1 MEKEIWKDVVGY
13 EGMYLI
19 SNFAKI
25 KSLDK
30 VVRTKGFNATRIHK
44 GKMLSCRKTDD
55 GYVRI
60 NLSKENKK
68 KTYKIH
74 RLVAEAFIEN
84 VYNKPT
90 INHIDGNKENNI
102 VNNLEWM
109 DWDENYNHY
118 KTTKGAGLGPDNS

>member
-1 MEKEIWKDVVGY
+1 MEKQIWKDVIGY

-19 SNFAKI
+19 SNDGKI

-30 VVRTKGFNATRIHK
+30 IVKTKGINNTRIHK
-44 GKMLSCRKTDD
+44 GKMLSCRKTHD

-60 NLSKENKK
+60 NLNNEGVC

-74 RLVAEAFIEN
+74 RLVAQSFIPNME
-84 VYNKPT
+84 NKPT
-90 INHIDGNKENNI
+90 VNHIDGDKENNK
-102 VNNLEWM
+102 VSNLEWM

-118 KTTKGAGLGPDNS
+118 KNSKGAGDN